1 MRVSLPS
8 PNNNTIPH
16 LVWPL
21 KNLENQLET
30 LFTIV
35 FLLVYNSVIHYLC
48 VLGVK
53 DLSDALGVTLAALLK
68 HGELLVEED
77 PVPLRRPIFN
87 LSHWG
92 PPSGSSFSLASC
104 CFKRSCVFLYVNYL
118 GRIGLSFINFK

>member
-8 PNNNTIPH
+8 PNNNTIPY

-30 LFTIV
+30 SFPISIV
-35 FLLVYNSVIHYLC
+35 FNVPYLC

-104 CFKRSCVFLYVNYL
+104 CFKRSCVFLYVN
-118 GRIGLSFINFK
+118 